1 MFLQKAF
8 NDLKVFKVLKVFMC
22 IYMCVCLHVYI
33 CVYVYM
39 YVCMYISGGR
49 GTYSEPS
56 QTFSM
61 ELSVNGF
68 EWFIAFRKGCGLE
81 FLGVL

>member
-1 MFLQKAF
+1 MC
-8 NDLKVFKVLKVFMC
+8 VFACVYMC
-22 IYMCVCLHVYI
+22 ICMFVCILVG
-33 CVYVYM
+33 
-39 YVCMYISGGR
+39 GGR

>member
-1 MFLQKAF
+1 MC
-8 NDLKVFKVLKVFMC
+8 VFACVYMC
-22 IYMCVCLHVYI
+22 ICMFVCILV
-33 CVYVYM
+33 
-39 YVCMYISGGR
+39 GGGGGG

>member
-1 MFLQKAF
+1 
-8 NDLKVFKVLKVFMC
+8 MC
-22 IYMCVCLHVYI
+22 IYVCVCMCI
-33 CVYVYM
+33 YVYM
-39 YVCMYISGGR
+39 YVCMYISGGGG
-49 GTYSEPS
+49 GTNSEPS